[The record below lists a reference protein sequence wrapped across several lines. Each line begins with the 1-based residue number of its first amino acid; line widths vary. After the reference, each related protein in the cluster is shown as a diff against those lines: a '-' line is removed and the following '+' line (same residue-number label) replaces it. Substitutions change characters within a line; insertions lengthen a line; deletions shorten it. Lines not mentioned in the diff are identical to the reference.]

1 LANNYINN
9 IGKTSSRYANNVG
22 AAVFLYLLV
31 GKSMNFVMQ
40 EELENISEEGRSAIF
55 GAMTGAIYKSTRGF
69 RPIIFASF
77 LGAACGSAYTYAW
90 TKGNLR
96 PSFI

>member
-1 LANNYINN
+1 MANNYINN

>member
-1 LANNYINN
+1 
-9 IGKTSSRYANNVG
+9 
-22 AAVFLYLLV
+22 LYLLV

-40 EELENISEEGRSAIF
+40 EELENINEESRSAIF

-69 RPIIFASF
+69 RPIIFASV

-90 TKGNLR
+90 TKGNLK
-96 PSFI
+96 PSFM